1 MSDPNDPGPGEHY
14 ADWRR
19 RVGEVAPYRAAPRT
33 PSPWLL
39 RLDRWLP
46 LRGFAW
52 FRRRIGGVW
61 VHLWA
66 HLMPGSGCEW
76 WHREGIDP
84 PVRVTCKALKR
95 EVYL

>member
-1 MSDPNDPGPGEHY
+1 MTNDPNSPRPGEHY

-19 RVGEVAPYRAAPRT
+19 RANESLYRTSPRA

-39 RLDRWLP
+39 WLDRWLP
-46 LRGFAW
+46 LRDFVW

-66 HLMPGSGCEW
+66 HLMPSSGFEW

-84 PVRVTCKALKR
+84 PVRITCKVLRR
-95 EVYL
+95 EVYP